1 MATGRSAA
9 AKRLMKEFKDLE
21 QDPSP
26 EFVAFPLE
34 NDLFE
39 WHFTVRGPP
48 AKGFQGGRYH
58 GRILFPSDYPFK
70 VFLIDLA
77 SEYHFSDSKW

>member
-1 MATGRSAA
+1 MTSTGRSAS
-9 AKRLMKEFKDLE
+9 AKRLMKEFKDLQ

-26 EFVAFPLE
+26 EFVASPLE
-34 NDLFE
+34 DDLFE

-48 AKGFQGGRYH
+48 SHGFQGGRYH

-70 VFLIDLA
+70 VLRV
-77 SEYHFSDSKW
+77 